1 MEKYAGK
8 DNYGKSKQE
17 YFDRLAAQNDKE
29 LFESCKQMIW
39 LSAYA
44 SNNPRSDYHWQCD
57 ACYDEC
63 EKRGKQDIYNRAHK
77 YNMESV

>member
-1 MEKYAGK
+1 MEKYTGK
-8 DNYGKSKQE
+8 DNFGNPKQL
-17 YFDRLAAQNDKE
+17 YIVKLSAQNDEE

-39 LSAYA
+39 LSAYS

-63 EKRGKQDIYNRAHK
+63 AKRDKKDIYDRAHK
-77 YNMESV
+77 YNTESK